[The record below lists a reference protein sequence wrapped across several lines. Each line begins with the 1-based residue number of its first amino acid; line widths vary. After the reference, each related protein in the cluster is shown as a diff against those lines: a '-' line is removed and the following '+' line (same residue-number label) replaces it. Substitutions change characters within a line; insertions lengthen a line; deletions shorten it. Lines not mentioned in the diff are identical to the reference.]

1 MIYDLEHEGFV
12 IISEKYGQA
21 NAIKAVA
28 AWQQVSAA
36 PQIAL
41 GIFTAVSVVTGQ
53 YFMAQTNKKLESF
66 ADGIETLQ
74 QFVEESDYNTLH
86 ACQNYFAYVQKNQRS
101 IMEDVME

>member
-1 MIYDLEHEGFV
+1 MQKSAQYPGLFV
-12 IISEKYGQA
+12 GNVVSPDKN

-53 YFMAQTNKKLESF
+53 YFMAQTNKKLESL
-66 ADGIETLQ
+66 AEGIETLQ
-74 QFVEESDYNTLH
+74 QFVEEADYNILRSY
-86 ACQNYFAYVQKNQRS
+86 QNYFNYVQKNLRS
-101 IMEDVME
+101 ITEN